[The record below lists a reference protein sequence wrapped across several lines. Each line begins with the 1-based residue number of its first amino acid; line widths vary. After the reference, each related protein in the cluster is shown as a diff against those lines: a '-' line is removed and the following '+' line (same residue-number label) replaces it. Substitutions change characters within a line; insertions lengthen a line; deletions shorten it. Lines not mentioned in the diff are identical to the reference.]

1 MGEQD
6 FPVPVSTPALPNT
19 RWHGGFGLS
28 SLLIGFYLLGLGAAL
43 AAVGSRLVFG
53 LGDDLPSPQMGPG
66 RMSVCHFVSR
76 N

>member
-6 FPVPVSTPALPNT
+6 FPMLVSTPALPRT
-19 RWHGGFGLS
+19 SWCGGFRLS

-43 AAVGSRLVFG
+43 AAAGCS
-53 LGDDLPSPQMGPG
+53 DDLPSPQMGPG
-66 RMSVCHFVSR
+66 RMSVCHFMSR